1 MANFLGYNDQLWKEI
16 HKFTYTGQPQ
26 EFTLTAGT
34 YLLICKGAVGGKGF
48 TDTRAMGG
56 MSCGILTLNES
67 QKMYAYVGGD
77 GEDCTPG
84 VKATKPKGGWNGGGD
99 GGIGYST
106 YINGAGGGGGTDIRL
121 ERPEDVVPDLP
132 PYYPILPA
140 GYTQLEYLQT
150 NDDGTHA
157 FETGHVPTDQSV
169 FTSKFSVDTT
179 TSSNCLMGVYKNT
192 SNTLTAKDVCSIL
205 LAEHTPTPTDFDV
218 TTEIGRVSNSLF
230 NTTIDPSDDN
240 VFIFKHNQAIQNGVV
255 KKDFGSDCA
264 QLDVGGTVWLAQ
276 NHYSTDANQDSF
288 YGKYYYTRIYKRRT
302 YLCDTPA
309 TCSFAGQESVKLN
322 SVPAIAALVR
332 LPSWCGPFFVS
343 TVESAIHH
351 SIGTVSDLPNTT
363 YPGIEFTYR
372 GLNWYAGTCDY
383 WMQSSGGY
391 DAYGNL
397 DLFVSSRSERDPEG
411 IAKDLIDTVFNT
423 YNLNDGDSPF
433 TKIYDI
439 QHEFI
444 PAKGPRNVLP
454 TGYTECKYIRTT
466 GQYINGAW
474 SITSGTM
481 RVESTVAMSNSP
493 AALFGNKPSY
503 APDTCVCGVR
513 LENMN
518 LDGRYCII
526 QSNGANWSARGVNS
540 NTQADIN
547 QVIDITW
554 EIHSPKN
561 NITINGE
568 TFSSGQSAAIPSDRG
583 VFSIFSGVPGGAWYV
598 PSDAYL
604 YRMTVWDGSTL
615 IRDFIPAINS
625 NNEPGLYD
633 LVNDHFYTKSGGTGD
648 FGYEVLP
655 PGEDVIGLY
664 DTVNK
669 IFRIDKGTG
678 TVTAGPIGEYEIPYE
693 GTTFEPTPP
702 SALEQSLLSRFIVAG
717 GGGGGCIYTYTA
729 HPDYASFGGG
739 VNGGPIIVNGT
750 GAGMSKANAYATQTD
765 GFAFGMSGKPET
777 KTSLAAYGAEGA
789 SGGGGGWYGGYV
801 IDETVQY
808 SSGPGG
814 GGSGY
819 VLTSTSIKPTGYRVP
834 SSLQMTHPL
843 LLSNKSTAAS
853 VEVYRL
859 SGTSEL
865 DTGDNIKFF
874 QTGSPTKLTLYP
886 GQYTLK
892 CWGADGGVRELFA
905 TAARGGYAEGT
916 INLQSQELVEV
927 FVGGS
932 GIGDNLISSAYTNQC
947 FPELSANGGG
957 APSAVGSTANGD
969 GRSGGGASDIRIIT
983 GLGQNDDSLYARVI
997 VAGGAGGQS
1006 SGNGGV
1012 GGGETGGNPT
1022 GSAGQNAGPGT
1033 QTGSPQSATLLTTG
1047 GFGYGGSSDTTG
1059 TYAGGAGGSGWYGG
1073 SGTIPASSDGNKG
1086 GAGGSGYVLTTDSYK
1101 PTGYLL
1107 DERYYLT
1114 DTTLTAGGNNLPIGS
1129 AQVEIDVLEIN
1140 TVSILCR
1147 DADGVKYYNAGL
1159 NRWVFLANELTDDLF
1174 ETYGIPSFPNDTGLL
1189 DEYEVL
1195 VYDAAD
1201 EASAVEMTF
1210 VPNTQHIVCDDLTG
1224 QTIDRVVPDFEYDPS
1239 IYDVD
1244 YEVTREPRGSL
1255 TKIHTDISITK
1266 KQISDQIAKIYSI
1279 TYFTK

>member
-34 YLLICKGAVGGKGF
+34 YLLICKGAVGGKGL

-77 GEDCTPG
+77 GEDCTPD
-84 VKATKPKGGWNGGGD
+84 VKATEPKGGWNGGGD

-121 ERPEDVVPDLP
+121 KRYEDCSGEEVEIPDGYQQIEYVETDGTQYINLGNLVQSNFQSVIFTRPVIMQLDYYCNENSVIEFDCALPAPVNAYDTPWGSRGNVDHFIAYNGGTLRYAWAGANANVGSISAYYGKRIKITLSRTYCKVETAEGDIIYNVSLNGGTATSTVPIGIGSLFTNASGGDYGDCRTNVTVYGMRIYENDVMAKEYIPFKDTSDVYCIKETISDNLFYPLHGDLTANIETNSVAFGFRTAVADTNDNMVIVGSRHDETAGNRFDIHLKKLNNELMINSVYGNQTDVDGDYVATGVNFNTSGRFLVTSYNVYINDTQVVQTSTSGESGTNPFYLFACYQEDTYTGVDPSTYFHGKLYHLKIYDVKTENDYNVTDDC
-132 PYYPILPA
+132 PYYFDTRVSCTL
-140 GYTQLEYLQT
+140 
-150 NDDGTHA
+150 NDR
-157 FETGHVPTDQSV
+157 V
-169 FTSKFSVDTT
+169 FTKRSFGPAFGCVYRAADWTDLMFISK
-179 TSSNCLMGVYKNT
+179 N
-192 SNTLTAKDVCSIL
+192 
-205 LAEHTPTPTDFDV
+205 
-218 TTEIGRVSNSLF
+218 
-230 NTTIDPSDDN
+230 SDD
-240 VFIFKHNQAIQNGVV
+240 VIVDVPGYV
-255 KKDFGSDCA
+255 K
-264 QLDVGGTVWLAQ
+264 Q
-276 NHYSTDANQDSF
+276 
-288 YGKYYYTRIYKRRT
+288 
-302 YLCDTPA
+302 P
-309 TCSFAGQESVKLN
+309 
-322 SVPAIAALVR
+322 IA
-332 LPSWCGPFFVS
+332 
-343 TVESAIHH
+343 
-351 SIGTVSDLPNTT
+351 
-363 YPGIEFTYR
+363 FTYR
-372 GLNWYAGTCDY
+372 GETWYFS
-383 WMQSSGGY
+383 SSGYTFPGSY
-391 DAYGNL
+391 DDSSGNL
-397 DLFVSSRSERDPEG
+397 PTFPTSFANLDDPTNAITILDYIYENWGMSKSFNDPLKLFVPC
-411 IAKDLIDTVFNT
+411 I
-423 YNLNDGDSPF
+423 
-433 TKIYDI
+433 
-439 QHEFI
+439 
-444 PAKGPRNVLP
+444 RNSDHAIGL
-454 TGYTECKYIRTT
+454 
-466 GQYINGAW
+466 
-474 SITSGTM
+474 
-481 RVESTVAMSNSP
+481 
-493 AALFGNKPSY
+493 
-503 APDTCVCGVR
+503 
-513 LENMN
+513 
-518 LDGRYCII
+518 LD
-526 QSNGANWSARGVNS
+526 V
-540 NTQADIN
+540 
-547 QVIDITW
+547 
-554 EIHSPKN
+554 KN
-561 NITINGE
+561 
-568 TFSSGQSAAIPSDRG
+568 
-583 VFSIFSGVPGGAWYV
+583 
-598 PSDAYL
+598 
-604 YRMTVWDGSTL
+604 
-615 IRDFIPAINS
+615 
-625 NNEPGLYD
+625 
-633 LVNDHFYTKSGGTGD
+633 GD
-648 FGYEVLP
+648 FYQSETTPL
-655 PGEDVIGLY
+655 I
-664 DTVNK
+664 
-669 IFRIDKGTG
+669 
-678 TVTAGPIGEYEIPYE
+678 AGPIG
-693 GTTFEPTPP
+693 TFQIQDDIINEDVIRHRT
-702 SALEQSLLSRFIVAG
+702 LNTRIIVAG
-717 GGGGGCIYTYTA
+717 GGGGGCMYTYTA

-750 GAGMSKANAYATQTD
+750 GAGMSRANAYATQTD
-765 GFAFGMSGKPET
+765 GFAFGMSGKPKT
-777 KTSLAAYGAEGA
+777 KTTLVTNGAEGA

-819 VLTSTSIKPTGYRVP
+819 VLTSTSIKPTGYSVP

-843 LLSNKSTAAS
+843 LLSNKSTDAS
-853 VEVYRL
+853 VEVYQL

-865 DTGDNIKFF
+865 DAGDVIKFF
-874 QTGSPTKLTLYP
+874 QTGVPTQLTLDP

-916 INLQSQELVEV
+916 INLPSQELVEV

-947 FPELSANGGG
+947 FPELSVNGGG

-1033 QTGSPQSATLLTTG
+1033 QTGSPQSETLLTTG

-1073 SGTIPASSDGNKG
+1073 SGTIPASSDANKG
-1086 GAGGSGYVLTTDSYK
+1086 GAGGSGYVLTINSYK

-1107 DERYYLT
+1107 DEQYYLT
-1114 DTTLTAGGNNLPIGS
+1114 DTTLTAGGNNLPIGVS
-1129 AQVEIDVLEIN
+1129 QVEIDVIAIN
-1140 TVSILCR
+1140 TALILCR

-1159 NRWVFLANELTDDLF
+1159 SRWVFLANELTDDLF
-1174 ETYGIPSFPNDTGLL
+1174 VSYGVQLFPNDTGLL

-1195 VYDAAD
+1195 VYDTED
-1201 EASAVEMTF
+1201 GASAVAMTF

-1224 QTIDRVVPDFEYDPS
+1224 QTIDRIVPDFEYDPS

-1266 KQISDQIAKIYSI
+1266 KQISDKIAKIYSI